1 MSNISK
7 GTHVHYTHGL
17 NHNFGRGVVIDI
29 ARDHFGKAY
38 GIVSTDM
45 GQDTVYMDTMYIED
59 MQAKEN
65 DIDVIPTPKKTM
77 KEHIRDFIHKIH
89 AERLVMELSNF
100 LFELAN

>member
-7 GTHVHYTHGL
+7 GTKVYYTHGL
-17 NHNFGRGVVIDI
+17 NHNFNTGVVIDI

-45 GQDTVYMDTMYIED
+45 GQDTVYIED
-59 MQAKEN
+59 MQAEN

-77 KEHIRDFIHKIH
+77 KEHVRDFIHKIH
-89 AERLVMELSNF
+89 AEHLVMKLSDL

>member
-7 GTHVHYTHGL
+7 GTHVNYTHGL

-29 ARDHFGKAY
+29 ARDNFGKAY

-45 GQDTVYMDTMYIED
+45 GQDTVYIED
-59 MQAKEN
+59 M

-77 KEHIRDFIHKIH
+77 KEHIKNFIHKIH
-89 AERLVMELSNF
+89 AEHLVMKLSDL

>member
-1 MSNISK
+1 MSNIAK
-7 GTHVHYTHGL
+7 GTHVYYTHGL
-17 NHNFGRGVVIDI
+17 NHNFNTGVVIDI
-29 ARDHFGKAY
+29 ARDRFGKAY

-45 GQDTVYMDTMYIED
+45 GQDTVYIED
-59 MQAKEN
+59 MQAEEN

-89 AERLVMELSNF
+89 AEHLVMKLSDL